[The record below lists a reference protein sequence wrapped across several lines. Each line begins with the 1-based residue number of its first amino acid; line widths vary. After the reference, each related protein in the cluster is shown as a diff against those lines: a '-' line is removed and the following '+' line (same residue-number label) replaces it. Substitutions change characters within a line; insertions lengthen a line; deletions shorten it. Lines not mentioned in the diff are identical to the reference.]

1 MTFLRRRPGRWL
13 PALILWLAAIPAL
26 AGSGKA
32 KLDAFLGNIQSLQ
45 ARFEQSLHDSSQG
58 VTRELRG
65 TFYLQRPGKFRW
77 EYAEPKDQIVLADGR
92 TVWLVEGDLR
102 QAYHKAQSE
111 ALKGT
116 PALLLAEKLRL
127 EDHFEVSDEG
137 AAQGLDWV
145 GLTPRDPDSQFVQVL
160 LGFAG
165 NDLSR
170 MDLAD
175 KFGQVT
181 RFSFSDL
188 RRNPTLDP
196 KLFVYTPPP
205 GTQLF
210 EH

>member
-1 MTFLRRRPGRWL
+1 MTFLRSRRDRWAL
-13 PALILWLAAIPAL
+13 VLVLWVAAAPAWAD
-26 AGSGKA
+26 GGKA
-32 KLDAFLGNIQSLQ
+32 KLDAFLAGTQSLQ
-45 ARFEQSLHDSSQG
+45 AHFEQLLHDGSQG

-65 TFYLQRPGKFRW
+65 TFYLQRPGRFRW

-92 TVWLVEGDLR
+92 TVWLVEGDLK

-111 ALKGT
+111 ALRGT

-127 EDHFEVSDEG
+127 EDHFDVSDQG
-137 AAQGLDWV
+137 TTQGLDWV
-145 GLTPRDPDSQFVQVL
+145 ELTPRDPESQFARVL
-160 LGFAG
+160 IAFAG
-165 NDLSR
+165 NDLTR

-188 RRNPTLDP
+188 RRNPSLDP